1 MITMKSK
8 DLLVPLESCFHS
20 TVLLPL
26 DFYAS
31 LATSL
36 ILSVSLPTLATLL
49 LTIGIIISSN
59 IVWVLWL
66 LFHFYCS
73 LPTVMQFV
81 HGSTRE

>member
-8 DLLVPLESCFHS
+8 QISSFGI
-20 TVLLPL
+20 LLPL
-26 DFYAS
+26 YSLLPPDFYAS

-59 IVWVLWL
+59 IVWVLWPL
-66 LFHFYCS
+66 CHFYCS

-81 HGSTRE
+81 HGSIGE